1 MRFITHILITVLFTL
16 SGFCLSA
23 QQQTTY
29 TDFNRGEYFFY
40 YQKWDSAYLMF
51 EKYLGET
58 NDPLTKAKSYSY
70 MGEIQQIMGD
80 MYGAQETLMKGV
92 RILDASEEQHREAL
106 AIMYNILGNISLEL
120 KNYDEAISL
129 FDKGFALLPA
139 RSDYGVEM
147 VNSKA
152 IALQRKGDYD
162 RAVGIYDSLLQLQP
176 TNQLLTARIIHNRA
190 RTKWLQNHAYNPT
203 PDFHRSLKI
212 RLDSNF
218 LPGLNVSYAHLA
230 DYYENPDP
238 DSALWYATKMYTI
251 AKQNQ
256 SAEDILEAID
266 KLIRFNKSATEKAQW
281 YTAFRRLN
289 DSVQLSRD
297 TTRNRFALIRYEVQ
311 KNKADNLALQ
321 QHITKQRLLILGVS
335 VVSIGLLAGLWF
347 WFRYRRRKLKQ
358 EAELSIRDAKLKTS
372 QKVHDVVANGLYG
385 IMNELEHSN
394 EIKRDPLLTRIEVLY
409 EKSRDISKEEIGSA
423 DDTDYNK
430 QIHSLLNEFTNEQ
443 TRVFVVGNQPVFWN
457 KVTGVQKEQLL
468 LILREIMTNMK
479 KHSGARNV
487 VIRFKEDNNSGTIN
501 YSDDGKG
508 FSADIE
514 YGNGLHNTVNRIQSL
529 NGEIIFGKSD
539 KGGAS
544 IAIRFPLQSG
554 KV

>member
-1 MRFITHILITVLFTL
+1 
-16 SGFCLSA
+16 
-23 QQQTTY
+23 
-29 TDFNRGEYFFY
+29 
-40 YQKWDSAYLMF
+40 MF

-58 NDPLTKAKSYSY
+58 SSPLAKAKSYSY

-92 RILDASEEQHREAL
+92 RMLDASKEQHREPL

-139 RSDYGVEM
+139 KSDYGVEM

-152 IALQRKGDYD
+152 IALQRKGDYN
-162 RAVGIYDSLLQLQP
+162 RAVRIYDSLLQLQP
-176 TNQLLTARIIHNRA
+176 ANQLITARIIHNRA
-190 RTKWLQNHAYNPT
+190 RTKWLQNRAYNPT
-203 PDFHRSLKI
+203 PDFHRTLKI
-212 RLDSNF
+212 RLDSSF
-218 LPGLNVSYAHLA
+218 LPGLNASYAHLA
-230 DYYENPDP
+230 DYYENPAP
-238 DSALWYATKMYTI
+238 DSALWYANKMYTI
-251 AKQNQ
+251 AKQNK
-256 SAEDILEAID
+256 SADDILEAID
-266 KLIRFNKSATEKAQW
+266 KLIRFNKSATEKEKW
-281 YTAFRRLN
+281 YAAFRRLN

-321 QHITKQRLLILGVS
+321 QHITKQRLFILGVS
-335 VVSIGLLAGLWF
+335 IMSIGLLAGLWF
-347 WFRYRRRKLKQ
+347 WFRHRRRKLKQ

-385 IMNELEHSN
+385 IMNELEHSDKV
-394 EIKRDPLLTRIEVLY
+394 ERDPLLTRIEVLY

-423 DDTDYNK
+423 DDPDYDK
-430 QIHSLLNEFTNEQ
+430 QIHMLLKEFTNEQ
-443 TRVFVVGNQPVFWN
+443 TKVFVVGNQPVFWN
-457 KVTGVQKEQLL
+457 KVTAVQKDQLL

-479 KHSGARNV
+479 KHSGAANV
-487 VIRFKEDNNSGTIN
+487 VIKFKEDNNTGTIN

-508 FSADIE
+508 FAANIQ

-529 NGEIIFGKSD
+529 KGEIIFGKSD

-544 IAIRFPLQSG
+544 IAICFPLQSG

>member
-1 MRFITHILITVLFTL
+1 MRSITQILLTTL
-16 SGFCLSA
+16 LTFLSFCLTA
-23 QQQTTY
+23 QQKTTY

-58 NDPLTKAKSYSY
+58 SSPLAKAKSYSY

-92 RILDASEEQHREAL
+92 RILDTSKEQHREAL

-120 KNYDEAISL
+120 KNYNEAISL
-129 FDKGFALLPA
+129 FDKGFTLLPA

-162 RAVGIYDSLLQLQP
+162 RAVRIYDSLLQLQP
-176 TNQLLTARIIHNRA
+176 ANQLLTARIIHNRA
-190 RTKWLQNHAYNPT
+190 RTKWLQNRAYNPT
-203 PDFHRSLKI
+203 PDFHRTLKI
-212 RLDSNF
+212 RLDSSF
-218 LPGLNVSYAHLA
+218 LPGLNASYAHLA
-230 DYYENPDP
+230 DYYEKPAP
-238 DSALWYATKMYTI
+238 DSALWYANKMYTI
-251 AKQNQ
+251 AKQNK
-256 SAEDILEAID
+256 SADDILEAID
-266 KLIRFNKSATEKAQW
+266 KLIRFNKSATEKEQW
-281 YTAFRRLN
+281 YAAFRRLN

-321 QHITKQRLLILGVS
+321 QHITKQRLFILGVS
-335 VVSIGLLAGLWF
+335 VMSIALLAVLWF
-347 WFRYRRRKLKQ
+347 WFRHRRRKLKQ

-385 IMNELEHSN
+385 IMNELEHSDTVERN
-394 EIKRDPLLTRIEVLY
+394 PLLTRIEVLY
-409 EKSRDISKEEIGSA
+409 EKSRDISKEEMGSA
-423 DDTDYNK
+423 DDPDYDQ
-430 QIHSLLNEFTNEQ
+430 QIHILLKEFTNEQ

-457 KVTGVQKEQLL
+457 KVTAVQKDQLL
-468 LILREIMTNMK
+468 LMLREIMTNMK
-479 KHSGARNV
+479 KHSGAANV
-487 VIRFKEDNNSGTIN
+487 VIKFKEDNTTGTIN

-508 FSADIE
+508 FPADIQ

-544 IAIRFPLQSG
+544 IAIRFPLQSS

>member
-1 MRFITHILITVLFTL
+1 
-16 SGFCLSA
+16 
-23 QQQTTY
+23 
-29 TDFNRGEYFFY
+29 
-40 YQKWDSAYLMF
+40 MF

-58 NDPLTKAKSYSY
+58 SDPLAKAKSYSY
-70 MGEIQQIMGD
+70 MGEIQQIIGD

-92 RILDASEEQHREAL
+92 RILDASQEPHKEAL

-129 FDKGFALLPA
+129 FDNGFALLPV

-152 IALQRKGDYD
+152 IALQRKGDHN
-162 RAVGIYDSLLQLQP
+162 RAVSIYDSLLQLHP
-176 TNQLLTARIIHNRA
+176 SNQLLTARIIHNRA
-190 RTKWLQNHAYNPT
+190 RTKWLQNHTYNPT

-212 RLDSNF
+212 RLDSSF
-218 LPGLNVSYAHLA
+218 LPGLNASYAHLA
-230 DYYENPDP
+230 DYYEKPAP
-238 DSALWYATKMYTI
+238 DSALWYATKMYTV

-256 SAEDILEAID
+256 SADDMLEAID
-266 KLIRFNKSATEKAQW
+266 KLIRFNKSAREKAQW
-281 YTAFRRLN
+281 YTAFRKLN

-321 QHITKQRLLILGVS
+321 QHITKQRLLIFSVS
-335 VVSIGLLAGLWF
+335 IMSIGLLAGLWF
-347 WFRYRRRKLKQ
+347 RFRYRRRKLKQ

-385 IMNELEHSN
+385 IMNELEHSK
-394 EIKRDPLLTRIEVLY
+394 EIKRDPLLTRIELLY
-409 EKSRDISKEEIGSA
+409 EKSRDISKEDISYA
-423 DDTDYNK
+423 VYTDYNK
-430 QIHSLLNEFTNEQ
+430 QIHVLLNEFTNEH
-443 TRVFVVGNQPVFWN
+443 TNVFVVGNQPLFWN
-457 KVTGVQKEQLL
+457 KVNGVQKDQLL

-479 KHSGARNV
+479 KHSGATNV
-487 VIRFKEDNNSGTIN
+487 VVKCKEDNNNCMIH

-508 FSADIE
+508 FPDDFA
-514 YGNGLHNTVNRIQSL
+514 YGNGLNNTVNRIQSL

-544 IAIRFPLQSG
+544 IDIRFPLQSS

>member
-1 MRFITHILITVLFTL
+1 MRFITQILLTVLFTF

-58 NDPLTKAKSYSY
+58 SNPLAKAKSYSY

-92 RILDASEEQHREAL
+92 RILDASKEPYREAL
-106 AIMYNILGNISLEL
+106 SILYNILGNISLEL

-152 IALQRKGDYD
+152 ISLQRKGDYN
-162 RAVGIYDSLLQLQP
+162 RAIRIYDSLLQLQP
-176 TNQLLTARIIHNRA
+176 GNQLLAARIIHNRA
-190 RTKWLQNHAYNPT
+190 RTKWLQNSAYNPT
-203 PDFHRSLKI
+203 RDFHRALKI
-212 RLDSNF
+212 RLDSSF
-218 LPGLNVSYAHLA
+218 LPGLNASYAHLA
-230 DYYENPDP
+230 DYYEKPNP
-238 DSALWYATKMYTI
+238 DSALWYANKMYTI

-256 SAEDILEAID
+256 SADDILEAID
-266 KLIRFNKSATEKAQW
+266 KLIRFNRSATEKAQW
-281 YTAFRRLN
+281 YAAFRRLN
-289 DSVQLSRD
+289 DSVQLARD

-321 QHITKQRLLILGVS
+321 QHITKQRLFILGVS
-335 VVSIGLLAGLWF
+335 TLSIALLAGLWF
-347 WFRYRRRKLKQ
+347 WFRHRRRKLKQ
-358 EAELSIRDAKLKTS
+358 EAEIAIRDARLHTS

-385 IMNELEHSN
+385 IMNELEHSDTI
-394 EIKRDPLLTRIEVLY
+394 ERDPLLTKIEVLY
-409 EKSRDISKEEIGSA
+409 EKSRDISYEESA
-423 DDTDYNK
+423 LANDRDYDK
-430 QIHSLLNEFTNEQ
+430 QIHTLLNEFTNEQ

-457 KVTGVQKEQLL
+457 KVTGLQKNELL
-468 LILREIMTNMK
+468 LVLREIMTNMK
-479 KHSGARNV
+479 KHSGATNV
-487 VIRFKEDNNSGTIN
+487 VIKFKEENHTGTIHYN
-501 YSDDGKG
+501 DDGKG
-508 FSADIE
+508 FPADVK

-529 NGEIIFGKSD
+529 KGDIIFGKSD
-539 KGGAS
+539 QGGAS
-544 IAIRFPLQSG
+544 IAIRFPLQSTIA
-554 KV
+554 

>member
-1 MRFITHILITVLFTL
+1 
-16 SGFCLSA
+16 
-23 QQQTTY
+23 
-29 TDFNRGEYFFY
+29 
-40 YQKWDSAYLMF
+40 MF

-58 NDPLTKAKSYSY
+58 SNPLAKAKSYSY

-92 RILDASEEQHREAL
+92 RILDASKEQHREAL
-106 AIMYNILGNISLEL
+106 SITYNILGNISLEL

-129 FDKGFALLPA
+129 FNKGFALLPA

-152 IALQRKGDYD
+152 IALQRKGDYE
-162 RAVGIYDSLLQLQP
+162 RAVWIYDSLLQLQP
-176 TNQLLTARIIHNRA
+176 TNQLLAARIIHNRA

-203 PDFHRSLKI
+203 PDFQRALKI

-218 LPGLNVSYAHLA
+218 LPGLNASYAHLA
-230 DYYENPDP
+230 DYYEKPDP
-238 DSALWYATKMYTI
+238 DSALWYANKMYTT

-256 SAEDILEAID
+256 SADDVLEAID
-266 KLIRFNKSATEKAQW
+266 KLIRFNKSASEKGQW
-281 YTAFRRLN
+281 YAAFKRLN

-321 QHITKQRLLILGVS
+321 QHITKQRLFILGVS
-335 VVSIGLLAGLWF
+335 VMSIALLAGLWF
-347 WFRYRRRKLKQ
+347 WFRHRRRKLKQ
-358 EAELSIRDAKLKTS
+358 EAEIAIKDAKLNTS
-372 QKVHDVVANGLYG
+372 RKVHDVVANGLYG
-385 IMNELEHSN
+385 IMNLLEHSE
-394 EIKRDPLLTRIEVLY
+394 EIERDPLLTKVEDLY
-409 EKSRDISKEEIGSA
+409 EKSRDISYEELA
-423 DDTDYNK
+423 YTDDTDYDK
-430 QIHSLLNEFTNEQ
+430 QIHDLLNEFTNEQ
-443 TRVFVVGNQPVFWN
+443 TKVFAVGNQPVFWN
-457 KVTGVQKEQLL
+457 RVTSVQKNQLL

-479 KHSGARNV
+479 KHSGAGNV
-487 VIRFKEDNNSGTIN
+487 VIKFKEDNNTGTIN

-508 FSADIE
+508 FPADIE

-529 NGEIIFGKSD
+529 NGDIIFGKSD

-544 IAIRFPLQSG
+544 ISIRFPLQSS

>member
-1 MRFITHILITVLFTL
+1 MRFITQILLTVLFTL

-23 QQQTTY
+23 QEKTTY

-58 NDPLTKAKSYSY
+58 SSPLAKAKSYSY

-92 RILDASEEQHREAL
+92 RMLDASREQYREAL
-106 AIMYNILGNISLEL
+106 AIMYNVLGNISLEL
-120 KNYDEAISL
+120 KNYNEAISL

-152 IALQRKGDYD
+152 IALQRKGDYN
-162 RAVGIYDSLLQLQP
+162 RAIRIYDSLLQLQP
-176 TNQLLTARIIHNRA
+176 ANQLLSARIIHNRA
-190 RTKWLQNHAYNPT
+190 RTKWLQNRVYNPT
-203 PDFHRSLKI
+203 PDFHRALKV
-212 RLDSNF
+212 RSDSSF
-218 LPGLNVSYAHLA
+218 LPGLNASYAHLA
-230 DYYENPDP
+230 DYYEKPAP
-238 DSALWYATKMYTI
+238 DSALWYANKMYTI
-251 AKQNQ
+251 AKQNK
-256 SAEDILEAID
+256 SADDILEAID
-266 KLIRFNKSATEKAQW
+266 KLIRFNKSATEKEKW
-281 YTAFRRLN
+281 YAAFRKLN

-321 QHITKQRLLILGVS
+321 QHITKQRLFILGVS
-335 VVSIGLLAGLWF
+335 ILSIALLAGLWF
-347 WFRYRRRKLKQ
+347 WFRHRRRKLKQ
-358 EAELSIRDAKLKTS
+358 EAEIAIRDARIHTS

-385 IMNELEHSN
+385 IMNELEHSDTI
-394 EIKRDPLLTRIEVLY
+394 ERDPLLTRIEVLY
-409 EKSRDISKEEIGSA
+409 EKSRDISYEESA
-423 DDTDYNK
+423 LANDKDYDK
-430 QIHSLLNEFTNEQ
+430 QIHTLLNEFTNEQ
-443 TRVFVVGNQPVFWN
+443 TRVFLVGNQPVFWN
-457 KVTGVQKEQLL
+457 KVTSVQKNELL
-468 LILREIMTNMK
+468 LVLREIMTNMK
-479 KHSGARNV
+479 KHSGAANV
-487 VIRFKEDNNSGTIN
+487 VIKFKEDNNTGTIN

-508 FSADIE
+508 FPADIQ

-529 NGEIIFGKSD
+529 KGEIIFGKSD

-544 IAIRFPLQSG
+544 IAIRFPLQFT
-554 KV
+554 KA